1 MVAIELDL
9 TVRLHQRC
17 FSRRCAIVGSSMIG
31 SEKVEIPTAV
41 VCIGTTITKLA
52 IVRPDVKCYSI
63 KKLLSHFTLVL
74 K

>member
-1 MVAIELDL
+1 M
-9 TVRLHQRC
+9 
-17 FSRRCAIVGSSMIG
+17 GSSMIG

>member
-1 MVAIELDL
+1 M
-9 TVRLHQRC
+9 
-17 FSRRCAIVGSSMIG
+17 GSSMIG

-63 KKLLSHFTLVL
+63 KKLLSHFYNIDKGHTQCRSGVI
-74 K
+74 